1 MSSVSALRVFVTDDE
16 APARKKLLRFLAA
29 EPDIVVVGE
38 AGNGPDA
45 VSGVRETQPDLL
57 FLDIQMPG
65 MDGFGV
71 VDALGD
77 ESPRIIFVTAH
88 DEYALRALEIHA
100 FDYLLKPFDQP
111 RFSKVLADARRETA
125 KGRQTELRAGLQN
138 LLQEVQSPRN
148 PRLLVEENGRGVLIA
163 LNLIDWA
170 EADRNYINLHL
181 GTRTYTVRGTIEG
194 IEKKL
199 DREQF
204 LRINRSS
211 LIRIDFIREL
221 QKWTHGEYRII
232 LQSGQTLMWTR
243 RYLDRNPELIRWR
256 LSS

>member
-1 MSSVSALRVFVTDDE
+1 MSSTSVLRVFVTDDE
-16 APARKKLLRFLAA
+16 APARRKLVRFLTA
-29 EPDIVVVGE
+29 EPGVVIVGE
-38 AGNGPDA
+38 TSNGPDTI
-45 VSGVRETQPDLL
+45 SGVRDTQPDLL

-77 ESPRIIFVTAH
+77 MVPRIIFVTAH

-100 FDYLLKPFDQP
+100 FDYLLKPFDQA
-111 RFSKVLADARRETA
+111 RFSKVLADARGQSD
-125 KGRQTELRAGLQN
+125 KGRQSELQVSLQQ

-163 LNLIDWA
+163 LNSIDWA
-170 EADRNYINLHL
+170 EADRNYVNLHY
-181 GTRTYTVRGTIEG
+181 GAHTYTVRGTIEG

-199 DREQF
+199 DPEQF
-204 LRINRSS
+204 MRINRSS
-211 LIRIDFIREL
+211 LIRIDSIREL

-232 LQSGQTLMWTR
+232 LQSGHTLMWTR
-243 RYLDRNPELIRWR
+243 RYLDRHSELLRR
-256 LSS
+256 V

>member
-1 MSSVSALRVFVTDDE
+1 MSFTRLLRVFVTDDE
-16 APARKKLLRFLAA
+16 APARRKLLRFLTG
-29 EPDIVVVGE
+29 EPGIVIVGE
-38 AGNGPDA
+38 TSNGPDTIA
-45 VSGVRETQPDLL
+45 GVRDTKPDLL

-71 VDALGD
+71 VKALGNIVP
-77 ESPRIIFVTAH
+77 SIIFVTAH

-100 FDYLLKPFDQP
+100 FDYLLKPFDHA
-111 RFSKVLADARRETA
+111 RFSKVLADARRDAE
-125 KGRQTELRAGLQN
+125 KGRQSGLQVSLQQ

-148 PRLLVEENGRGVLIA
+148 PRLLVEENGRGILIA

-170 EADRNYINLHL
+170 EADRNYLKLHI
-181 GTRTYTVRGTIEG
+181 GDSTYTVRGTIEG

-199 DREQF
+199 DSEQF

-221 QKWTHGEYRII
+221 QKWSHGEYRII
-232 LQSGQTLMWTR
+232 MHSGDTLIWTR
-243 RYLDRNPELIRWR
+243 RYLNRHSELLRKV
-256 LSS
+256 

>member
-1 MSSVSALRVFVTDDE
+1 MSSATVLRVFVTDDE
-16 APARKKLLRFLAA
+16 APARRKLLRFLTE
-29 EPDIVVVGE
+29 EPGVVIVGE
-38 AGNGPDA
+38 TSNGPDTI
-45 VSGVRETQPDLL
+45 SGVRDTQPDLL

-77 ESPRIIFVTAH
+77 MVPRVIFVTAH

-100 FDYLLKPFDQP
+100 FDYLLKPFDQA
-111 RFSKVLADARRETA
+111 RFSKVLADARREA
-125 KGRQTELRAGLQN
+125 EKGRQNELQVRLRQ
-138 LLQEVQSPRN
+138 LLEEVQSPRN
-148 PRLLVEENGRGVLIA
+148 PRLLVEENGRGILIA

-170 EADRNYINLHL
+170 EADRNYLKLHV
-181 GTRTYTVRGTIEG
+181 GTHTYTVRGTIEG

-199 DREQF
+199 DSEQF

-232 LQSGQTLMWTR
+232 LQSGHTLMWTR
-243 RYLDRNPELIRWR
+243 RYLDRHSQLVRQV
-256 LSS
+256 